1 MDSKQFRLFRQ
12 TLGKTQKEMSQLL
25 GSSIKAIQS
34 FEQGWRKV
42 PTHVERQVLFLQALK
57 TRNGKRGAQPCWE
70 IRQCPSDTRQR
81 CPAWEFDLGQFCW
94 FINGTVCSGKPLAN
108 WKKKMKICRECEVFT
123 SSFGQRETSS
133 S

>member
-12 TLGKTQKEMSQLL
+12 SFGKTQKEMSQLL
-25 GSSIKAIQS
+25 GTSIKAIQS
-34 FEQGWRKV
+34 FEQGWRKI

-57 TRNGKRGAQPCWE
+57 AADGKKGRPCWE

-94 FINGTVCSGKPLAN
+94 FINGTICSGKPMAN
-108 WKKKMKICRECEVFT
+108 WKKKQLIPALQQLLVQAK
-123 SSFGQRETSS
+123 SS
-133 S
+133 

>member
-12 TLGKTQKEMSQLL
+12 SLGKTQKEMSQLL

-34 FEQGWRKV
+34 FEQGWRKI
-42 PTHVERQVLFLQALK
+42 PTHVERQVLFLQSLK
-57 TRNGKRGAQPCWE
+57 VGEGKKGRPCWE
-70 IRQCPSDTRQR
+70 LRQCPSDTRQR

-108 WKKKMKICRECEVFT
+108 WKKKMKICQDCKVFAL
-123 SSFGQRETSS
+123 SLGH
-133 S
+133 